1 MWLKRVLCVFE
12 KSLLTISK
20 WQQLTAL
27 QLQTHVQTK
36 EELNRG
42 RKGEKISVGLYY
54 SWQIHTYK
62 IETKEKTLNK
72 KEIEGEGK
80 TDRQIRG
87 TKEAGKKI

>member
-1 MWLKRVLCVFE
+1 MWLKRVFCVFE
-12 KSLLTISK
+12 KSLLTISN

-27 QLQTHVQTK
+27 QLKTHVQTK

-42 RKGEKISVGLYY
+42 RKGEKNIGGFVLFLAD
-54 SWQIHTYK
+54 TY
-62 IETKEKTLNK
+62 IQDRNK
-72 KEIEGEGK
+72 RKNSKKKKIEGEGK